1 MKLIHCADLHIGK
14 NFSSLPQDVRGVMQR
29 SLIDN
34 FVSMMR
40 FAHDNAVDVVM
51 ISGDF
56 FDRAKVAISCKKEVL
71 GIVSSF
77 PHISVIYLKG
87 NHDALAEFDD
97 ELVVPSNLLIVP
109 NNEED
114 DWTYYRYEEEGVTI
128 AAIDLNSQYDA
139 SFYERLVLHK
149 DNFNIV
155 MMHGMTKAI
164 TEGGQFERVVDLN
177 RLRNKNVDY
186 LALGD
191 IHIPDYEVRKLDNRG
206 HYAYSGSLTG
216 TGFDEI
222 GERGF
227 FLLEAEQN
235 KLTRSFA
242 RMTKRQFR
250 IIDVDITHC
259 DTHSKIYS
267 QVDFVLDKLRRNDF
281 INDLLRINLIG
292 KYEASTIKDLENLA
306 LKLNEEFF
314 FAEVKDSSTLDVSS
328 INCHELSLKSKFASL
343 VLRDTTLTKEEQDK
357 ILEFGIKALQRETL

>member
-14 NFSSLPQDVRGVMQR
+14 NFSSLPLDIRGVMQR

-34 FVSMMR
+34 FVSLMR
-40 FAHDNAVDVVM
+40 FAHDNSVDVVL

-56 FDRAKVAISCKKEVL
+56 FDRAKIALSIKKEVL
-71 GIVSSF
+71 GVVTSF
-77 PHISVIYLKG
+77 SHIKVIYLKG
-87 NHDALAEFDD
+87 NHDASLDFDD
-97 ELVVPSNLLIVP
+97 DLVMPANLKIVPSK
-109 NNEED
+109 D
-114 DWTYYRYEEEGVTI
+114 GWKYYSYDKDGVTI

-139 SFYERLVLHK
+139 GFYERLILPK
-149 DNFNIV
+149 NSFNIV

-164 TEGGQFERVVDLN
+164 TQKGQFEKVVDLN
-177 RLRNKNVDY
+177 RLREKNIDY

-191 IHIPDYEVRKLDNRG
+191 IHIPDYEPKKLDNRG

-216 TGFDEI
+216 TGFDEL

-227 FLLEAEQN
+227 FLLEAEKE

-259 DTHSKIYS
+259 DTHSKICS
-267 QVDFVLDKLRRNDF
+267 QVEFVLDKLRRNDF

-292 KYEASTIKDLENLA
+292 KYEASTIKDIENLT

-314 FAEVKDSSTLDVSS
+314 YIEVKDSSTLDISS

-343 VLRDTTLTKEEQDK
+343 VLRDTSLTKEEQDK
-357 ILEFGIKALQRETL
+357 ILEYGIKALQKEAL